1 MFFNV
6 FGDDT
11 FTKIILAFVRDA
23 TVVFVWPFSIQLVSC
38 TIEIAM
44 VTMRR

>member
-1 MFFNV
+1 LFFNV
-6 FGDDT
+6 FGNDT
-11 FTKIILAFVRDA
+11 FAEIILAFIRDA